1 MEPVDFLILAGLALL
16 LGLGEY
22 VFSTFDNKRLIYLL
36 PGMFL
41 FLSLFSVVYFYQ
53 FTDTSSMSTFEQVM
67 DVAVLLVTSN
77 IPTLLLLLEGR
88 WLLKM
93 QAGRQARLND
103 KMKPRK

>member
-67 DVAVLLVTSN
+67 DVTVLLVTSN